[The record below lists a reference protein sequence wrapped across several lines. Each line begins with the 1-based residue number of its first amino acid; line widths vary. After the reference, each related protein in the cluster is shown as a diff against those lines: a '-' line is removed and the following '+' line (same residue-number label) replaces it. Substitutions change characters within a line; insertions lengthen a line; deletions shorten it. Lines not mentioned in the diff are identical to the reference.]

1 MCFEN
6 NFENY
11 KSLDVLSEEEGG
23 EEEEEGKNL
32 GWNDKKSDEIKWTTR
47 SREID
52 IQEILN

>member
-11 KSLDVLSEEEGG
+11 KLDVLSEEEGR